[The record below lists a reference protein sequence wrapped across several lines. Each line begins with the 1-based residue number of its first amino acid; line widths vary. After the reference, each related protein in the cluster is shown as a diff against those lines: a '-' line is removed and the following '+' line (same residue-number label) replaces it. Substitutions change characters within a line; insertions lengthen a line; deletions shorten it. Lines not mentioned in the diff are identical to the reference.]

1 MPQAVAAKVMKT
13 ILEPTVKN
21 NDKPATNLTM
31 KTPYEEIHCPQ
42 KQPSMKKVPKRKFR
56 SVPIQPNPEEQM
68 GISELQEKYS
78 TVSNENRST
87 KSTGLIKL
95 PE

>member
-1 MPQAVAAKVMKT
+1 
-13 ILEPTVKN
+13 
-21 NDKPATNLTM
+21 
-31 KTPYEEIHCPQ
+31 
-42 KQPSMKKVPKRKFR
+42 MKKVPKRKFR